1 MKQRIAV
8 LLMLGLMPWAGPHAQ
23 SQAASTTFAVQARVE
38 AVCEVKAS
46 DLDLGKG
53 TLLLHATCTP
63 NSIDRVAYQVNSG
76 AARSRLTVRAGLEPD
91 SSVFSGAPA
100 AQVLPAGGHADAVT
114 VRVYY

>member
-23 SQAASTTFAVQARVE
+23 SQAVSAAFKVQARVE

-46 DLDLGKG
+46 DLDLAKG
-53 TLLLHATCTP
+53 TLLMHASCTP
-63 NSIDRVAYQVNSG
+63 DSIDKFAYQINSD

-91 SSVFSGAPA
+91 SAVFSGVPA
-100 AQVLPAGGHADAVT
+100 VQVLPAGGHADAIT